1 MCLFQE
7 KEFVRQGREAMA
19 VVEQILT
26 QEENWKFEKSS
37 VRTCLCMQGLWVG
50 VMGLSEL

>member
-1 MCLFQE
+1 
-7 KEFVRQGREAMA
+7 MA

-37 VRTCLCMQGLWVG
+37 VSTCLGMQGLWVG
-50 VMGLSEL
+50 VYGIVLQ